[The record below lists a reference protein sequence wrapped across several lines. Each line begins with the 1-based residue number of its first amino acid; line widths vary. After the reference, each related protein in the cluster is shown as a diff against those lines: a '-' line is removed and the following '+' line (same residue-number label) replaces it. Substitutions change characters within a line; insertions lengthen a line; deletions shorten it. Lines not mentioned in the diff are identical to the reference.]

1 MVRSIGEDALS
12 LIGAIGGGGSYRK
25 GGDIPGSALN
35 PPVVPTIVGTGW
47 AAYVQTSSTLGQSWD
62 PYQNEF
68 LASWFNSNT
77 QSVVVRANAN
87 DMKWIV
93 TYFINSDNSGNNP
106 SSKLSK
112 PALYHAPT
120 GKLYCN
126 WYTYQNMT
134 TPRYLRVF
142 TPATQSS
149 HIKELQ
155 IAIDFVLQ
163 RTADYVIFVDT
174 YNRKIRKLTFA
185 DDSIVDIVDLS
196 AYSSISVK
204 YVQGWD
210 KFIIDDGTNSR
221 LYDYNGTFKAVIANR
236 NIVTPCFYHAPSNS
250 IICFKYTYGS
260 SGGHFIEKYN
270 PDTFTLISST
280 KLTALSNNSSSAY
293 GQNCFYD
300 PKGKAALVV
309 VNINNIP
316 TMYLLPFASDGS
328 FNVPGWD
335 PNNYNNMFADKV
347 AGVKCGAYE
356 AITDKG
362 ISAMVYVDSSVTDY
376 YREFQYMK
384 AAFQIA

>member
-1 MVRSIGEDALS
+1 MGTLADHGVGV
-12 LIGAIGGGGSYRK
+12 GGKYRK
-25 GGDIPGSALN
+25 GGEIPGSALN
-35 PPVVPTIVGTGW
+35 PPVVPTIVGNF
-47 AAYVQTSSTLGQSWD
+47 AAYFYTSSTLGQAYD
-62 PYQNEF
+62 PYQDEV
-68 LASWFNSNT
+68 LASWFSANT
-77 QSVVVRANAN
+77 QSQIARAKAS
-87 DMKWIV
+87 DMKKIATW
-93 TYFINSDNSGNNP
+93 YINSDNSGNNP

-112 PALYHAPT
+112 PALYHEAT

-155 IAIDFVLQ
+155 IAIDFILQ

-185 DDSIVDIVDLS
+185 DDSIADIVDLT

-204 YVQGWD
+204 FVYGWD

-221 LYDYNGTFKAVIANR
+221 LYRYDATAAGVINNR

-250 IICFKYTYGS
+250 IICFKYTYGTN
-260 SGGHFIEKYN
+260 GGHFIEKYN
-270 PDTFTLISST
+270 PDTLTLISST

-293 GQNCFYD
+293 GQYCLFD
-300 PKGKAALVV
+300 PKANTTLVI

-316 TMYLLPFASDGS
+316 TMYLLPFANDGS

-335 PNNYNNMFADKV
+335 PNNYYTMFDKV

-356 AITDKG
+356 ALTNKG
-362 ISAMVYVDSSVTDY
+362 ISAGIYQDSGSTDY
-376 YREFQYMK
+376 YREFQHMK
-384 AAFQIA
+384 IAFQIA